1 MVGAYQMKCMA
12 DNRIPE
18 IEQAIAQNNAYI
30 DQLQKSFDE
39 WQNVVFRLGVDIGRM
54 EKTIYLQ
61 LWGVFADYPFYF
73 QTKEAAEQSLRE
85 LCEREQTYRLDQ
97 MERGTQLY
105 YCINTKRKNLHAA
118 LEEARIAS
126 RQAVHSLTDSVA
138 NESNIIKHAAWASLQ
153 QTSLF

>member
-1 MVGAYQMKCMA
+1 MKCMA
-12 DNRIPE
+12 ANRIPE

-39 WQNVVFRLGVDIGRM
+39 WQNVIFRLGVDIGRM
-54 EKTIYLQ
+54 QRAIGLQ

-73 QTKEAAEQSLRE
+73 QTKEAAEQSLRD

-97 MERGTQLY
+97 IERGAQLY
-105 YCINTKRKNLHAA
+105 YCINTVRKNLHAA

-126 RQAVHSLTDSVA
+126 RQAVHSLTDTTDK
-138 NESNIIKHAAWASLQ
+138 ESKIIKHAAWASLQ
-153 QTSLF
+153 QTTLF